1 MSNYNNYIQ
10 SFVLVSDE
18 IENRVWDAMN
28 GECANDYSNFDL
40 IDSLVNQFCLDY
52 PQESAYYHR
61 EVIESVFESKANAL
75 LMESFRACEARSA
88 YGIED
93 FELYAEGVQL
103 EMF

>member
-1 MSNYNNYIQ
+1 MNNSNYIQ

-28 GECANDYSNFDL
+28 GECANDYSIFDM
-40 IDSLVNQFCLDY
+40 IDPLVCQFCLDY

-61 EVIESVFESKANAL
+61 EVIEATFESKANAL
-75 LMESFRACEARSA
+75 LMESFRACESMMP
-88 YGIED
+88 YGIE
-93 FELYAEGVQL
+93 ECGYCEGVQL